1 VLKLRKVELFG
12 FKSFADK
19 TPITFSGTGITCIVG
34 PNGCGKSNV
43 VDAISWV
50 LGEQSKKMLRAEN
63 MSDCI
68 FNGTAKRPPMG
79 LSEVSLTL
87 VDPEL
92 IEAAKKV
99 AAAPAAMDEGSET
112 AEAGAEPGP
121 VVVAETANEMV
132 LELDE
137 AAGPVIL
144 DPITHVTG
152 EVTTTVEDGFVVVT
166 SSAEY
171 STDVNGETGEVAAD
185 TGMDTPVQITA
196 EADAHDA
203 ASDSAIVT
211 DSLPAHKFKKKRST
225 EKPAALTMKVG
236 EVVVGRRLYRSGQSE
251 YVINGRVARLRDVQE
266 LFSGL
271 GLGPDSYAII
281 EQGRIGLILNSK
293 PMDRRAIIEEAAGI
307 TMYKTK
313 RRLAEAKLEASKV
326 NLSRI
331 HDILVE
337 VEKQLASLKRQ
348 ASKARRYAEL
358 REQMRGS
365 LRIVLASKAQ
375 HLDIEA
381 VRLEN
386 LLREM
391 ETVESRDAIAVHEL
405 EGEQERL
412 SNRSYE
418 LDEELRQT
426 QNLLSQAALEL
437 DRAENRITFNQ
448 EQVAQISSREMR
460 VGIELEQAQRIAAD
474 LSTRMAAHRE
484 AVVALREQTATLETN
499 LREGAEQAAAAVAE
513 QARLDGR
520 IAELRTL
527 SARLGEDSARQ
538 HAESLQADE
547 AAARHTAAEEQ
558 RSEAMRAVEVE
569 CAQLAE
575 KVSMG
580 EATFTEAE
588 TLAQTLGVTVRE
600 SQASLAE
607 QRKNHQEAAA
617 QLEKMR
623 EMLSGERA
631 RQASIEKILSERAY
645 TADAVQKLFSGHANG
660 DAGGGTANDF
670 RAVGLLADYAEVQEQ
685 YEAAIEQFLREE
697 LEYVVVESFD
707 QARAGVALLRDEM
720 GGRATF
726 FVDSLNKLN
735 LSITEADASLPLPEG
750 VLGRLDRL
758 VEFREPLGAAAKHFL
773 TRLRTAY
780 VVENAD
786 VAQQLAFENPHSYYL
801 TPEGTT
807 YHGRMV
813 SGGRAGEAG
822 PLALKREMRQHE
834 SEVAKLENAVS
845 TRQVEM
851 ARIDGDIAAGEIAVT
866 AAIAQ
871 QMEAEKSLVAAR
883 LQRDQSRAE
892 LKRIE
897 TQFAADREEITRL
910 RQQAQTARERAEKAR
925 AEHTEAMRSREAAE
939 MESAHANETLV
950 RLRAEHQAMQ
960 ESVVARR
967 EELAMIS
974 ERLTSAE
981 TAEGRLTEEIA
992 MAMERVNTLATQ
1004 RETMTEEKAEL
1015 ETSCAQLSLQAEE
1028 LGKEKTRLTELKAA
1042 QEVEWEASRTRM
1054 SFVDEEV
1061 RTKRTSLE
1069 ELRAERSQ
1077 RQIEKARSDA
1087 DRDYLRQTC
1096 VAELNAQ
1103 PEELIM
1109 QEPALLVGEDLVAAE
1124 TNYNEMKARV
1134 EAMGPVNM
1142 MALEEFKECE
1152 ERDTF
1157 MRKERED
1164 LVASIQNTQMTIN
1177 ELDTISKQKFEEAF
1191 NFINAHFAIAFQSLF
1206 GGGHGEMRMG
1216 EADSSG
1222 EAGIDIAAQPPGK
1235 RLQNILLLSGGEK
1248 ALTALAL
1255 LIGVFKYKPSPFCI
1269 LDEVDAPLDEANVGR
1284 FNRMLR
1290 EMCDKTQF
1298 IVVTHN
1304 RRTMEMGSVLYG
1316 VTMQEPGVSKMVS
1329 VKWEE
1334 AEPAAMAASA
1344 SNAA

>member
-12 FKSFADK
+12 FKSFCEK

-50 LGEQSKKMLRAEN
+50 LGEQSKKMLRAEA

-79 LSEVSLTL
+79 LSEVTLTL
-87 VDPEL
+87 VDPDL
-92 IEAAKKV
+92 VDAMRKI
-99 AAAPAAMDEGSET
+99 AAAPVTIETEVTVVDIPPAPVAEGD
-112 AEAGAEPGP
+112 AEAENAEPLI
-121 VVVAETANEMV
+121 V
-132 LELDE
+132 
-137 AAGPVIL
+137 
-144 DPITHVTG
+144 DPTTHVTG
-152 EVTTTVEDGFVVVT
+152 DVTTSIEDGFVVVT
-166 SSAEY
+166 STQEY
-171 STDVNGETGEVAAD
+171 STDVTEPGAIEPSATESEPLA
-185 TGMDTPVQITA
+185 T
-196 EADAHDA
+196 EATVEEPSA
-203 ASDSAIVT
+203 AS
-211 DSLPAHKFKKKRST
+211 KFKKKRAA
-225 EKPAALTMKVG
+225 EKHAPSMKPG

-281 EQGRIGLILNSK
+281 EQGRIGQILNSK

-326 NLSRI
+326 NLSRV

-348 ASKARRYAEL
+348 ASKARRYADL

-381 VRLEN
+381 VRLES

-391 ETVESRDAIAVHEL
+391 DAAESREATVVHEL
-405 EGEQERL
+405 DGEQERL
-412 SNRSYE
+412 SHRSYE
-418 LDEELRQT
+418 LDAELRQT
-426 QNLLSQAALEL
+426 QNLLSQVALDL
-437 DRAENRITFNQ
+437 DRAENRMTFNR
-448 EQVAQISSREMR
+448 EQMAQIDSREMR
-460 VGIELEQAQRIAAD
+460 MSVELEQAQRMAAE
-474 LSTRMAAHRE
+474 LSARMAAHRE
-484 AVVALREQTATLETN
+484 AVTALREQTSMLETT
-499 LREGAEQAAAAVAE
+499 LRESTEMAAAGVAE
-513 QARLDGR
+513 QHRLDMR
-520 IAELRTL
+520 ISELRTL
-527 SARLGEDSARQ
+527 ASRMGEDSARQ
-538 HAESLQADE
+538 HAEAVQAED
-547 AAARHTAAEEQ
+547 AAARHTTAEEQ
-558 RSEAMRAVEVE
+558 RSEALRTVETE
-569 CAQLAE
+569 CARLTE
-575 KVSMG
+575 KVGASETAFG
-580 EATFTEAE
+580 EAE
-588 TLAQTLGVTVRE
+588 TLAKTLGETVRTA
-600 SQASLAE
+600 QAQLADS
-607 QRKNHQEAAA
+607 RRNHQEST
-617 QLEKMR
+617 QKLETLR
-623 EMLSGERA
+623 ESLSGERA

-645 TADAVQKLFSGHANG
+645 TADAVQKLFGGHANS
-660 DAGGGTANDF
+660 DGTSTEF
-670 RAVGLLADYAEVQEQ
+670 HAVGLLADYAEVQEQ
-685 YEAAIEQFLREE
+685 YEAAIEQFLRDE

-707 QARAGVALLRDEM
+707 QARAGIMLLRDEM

-726 FVDSLNKLN
+726 FVDSLNKLG
-735 LSITEADASLPLPEG
+735 LSTPEADGSLPLPAG

-758 VEFREPLGAAAKHFL
+758 VDFRDPLGPAAKHFL
-773 TRLRTAY
+773 TKLRTAY
-780 VVENAD
+780 IAENAEI
-786 VAQQLAFENPHSYYL
+786 AERLANENPHSYYL
-801 TPEGTT
+801 TPDGTC

-834 SEVAKLENAVS
+834 AEVTRLEVSVSERHSEMTRLEA
-845 TRQVEM
+845 E
-851 ARIDGDIAAGEIAVT
+851 IAAGEAEVT
-866 AAIAQ
+866 SAIAR

-883 LQRDQSRAE
+883 LECDQAKSE

-897 TQFAADREEITRL
+897 SQFAADREEIVRL
-910 RQQAQTARERAEKAR
+910 RTQAHTARERAEKLR
-925 AEHTEAMRSREAAE
+925 TEHAEAMRAREAAE
-939 MESAHANETLV
+939 MESAEASEKLT
-950 RLRAEHQAMQ
+950 RLRQEYQAMQ
-960 ESVVARR
+960 ENVVARR
-967 EELAMIS
+967 EELATMS
-974 ERLTSAE
+974 ERLASAE
-981 TAEGRLTEEIA
+981 TAETRLTEEIA
-992 MAMERVNTLATQ
+992 QSLERVNALSSQHA
-1004 RETMTEEKAEL
+1004 TMTAEKAEL
-1015 ETSCAQLSLQAEE
+1015 DSACGQLAVQAEA
-1028 LGKEKTRLTELKAA
+1028 LGQDKTRLTELKAA
-1042 QEVEWEASRTRM
+1042 QEVEWEQARTRM
-1054 SFVDEEV
+1054 SYLEEEV
-1061 RTKRTSLE
+1061 RTKRNALE

-1103 PEELIM
+1103 PEELIA

-1157 MRKERED
+1157 LRKERED
-1164 LVASIQNTQMTIN
+1164 LVASIQNTQLTIT
-1177 ELDTISKQKFEEAF
+1177 ELDQVSRQKFEEAF
-1191 NFINAHFAIAFQSLF
+1191 TFINAQFAVAFQSLF

-1255 LIGVFKYKPSPFCI
+1255 LIAVFKYKPSPFCI

-1284 FNRMLR
+1284 FNRMLTD
-1290 EMCDKTQF
+1290 MCDKTQF

-1304 RRTMEMGSVLYG
+1304 RKTMEMGSVLYG

-1334 AEPAAMAASA
+1334 TEALAAA

>member
-12 FKSFADK
+12 FKSFCEK

-50 LGEQSKKMLRAEN
+50 LGEQSKKMLRAEA

-79 LSEVSLTL
+79 LSEVTLTL
-87 VDPEL
+87 VDPDL
-92 IEAAKKV
+92 VDAMRKI
-99 AAAPAAMDEGSET
+99 AAAPVTIETEVTVVDIPPAPVAEGD
-112 AEAGAEPGP
+112 AEAENAEPLI
-121 VVVAETANEMV
+121 V
-132 LELDE
+132 
-137 AAGPVIL
+137 
-144 DPITHVTG
+144 DPTTHVTG
-152 EVTTTVEDGFVVVT
+152 DVTTSIEDGFVVVT
-166 SSAEY
+166 STQEY
-171 STDVNGETGEVAAD
+171 STDVTEPGAIEPSATESEPLA
-185 TGMDTPVQITA
+185 T
-196 EADAHDA
+196 EATVEEPSA
-203 ASDSAIVT
+203 AS
-211 DSLPAHKFKKKRST
+211 KFKKKRAA
-225 EKPAALTMKVG
+225 EKHAPSMKPG

-281 EQGRIGLILNSK
+281 EQGRIGQILNSK

-326 NLSRI
+326 NLSRV

-348 ASKARRYAEL
+348 ASKARRYADL

-381 VRLEN
+381 VRLES

-391 ETVESRDAIAVHEL
+391 DAAESREATVVHEL
-405 EGEQERL
+405 DGEQERL
-412 SNRSYE
+412 SHRSYE
-418 LDEELRQT
+418 LDAELRQT
-426 QNLLSQAALEL
+426 QNLLSQVALDL
-437 DRAENRITFNQ
+437 DRAENRMTFNR
-448 EQVAQISSREMR
+448 EQMAQIDSREMR
-460 VGIELEQAQRIAAD
+460 MSVELEQAQRMAAE
-474 LSTRMAAHRE
+474 LSARMAAHRE
-484 AVVALREQTATLETN
+484 AVTALREQTSMLETT
-499 LREGAEQAAAAVAE
+499 LRESTEMAAAGVAE
-513 QARLDGR
+513 QHRLDMR
-520 IAELRTL
+520 ISELRTL
-527 SARLGEDSARQ
+527 ASRMGEDSARQ
-538 HAESLQADE
+538 HAEAVQAED
-547 AAARHTAAEEQ
+547 AAARHTTAEEQ
-558 RSEAMRAVEVE
+558 RSEALRTVETE
-569 CAQLAE
+569 CARLTE
-575 KVSMG
+575 KVGASETAFG
-580 EATFTEAE
+580 EAE
-588 TLAQTLGVTVRE
+588 TLAKTLGETVRTA
-600 SQASLAE
+600 QAQLADS
-607 QRKNHQEAAA
+607 RRNHQEST
-617 QLEKMR
+617 QKLETLR
-623 EMLSGERA
+623 ESLSGERA

-645 TADAVQKLFSGHANG
+645 TANAVQKLFGGHANS
-660 DAGGGTANDF
+660 DGTSTEF
-670 RAVGLLADYAEVQEQ
+670 HAVGLLADYAEVQEQ
-685 YEAAIEQFLREE
+685 YEAAIEQFLRDE

-707 QARAGVALLRDEM
+707 QARAGIMLLRDEM

-726 FVDSLNKLN
+726 FVDSLNKLG
-735 LSITEADASLPLPEG
+735 LSTPEADGSLPLPAG

-758 VEFREPLGAAAKHFL
+758 VDFRDPLGPAAKHFL
-773 TRLRTAY
+773 TKLRTAY
-780 VVENAD
+780 IAENAEI
-786 VAQQLAFENPHSYYL
+786 AERLANENPHSYYL
-801 TPEGTT
+801 TPDGTC

-834 SEVAKLENAVS
+834 AEVTRLEVSVSERHSEMTRLEA
-845 TRQVEM
+845 E
-851 ARIDGDIAAGEIAVT
+851 IAAGEAEVT
-866 AAIAQ
+866 SAIAR

-883 LQRDQSRAE
+883 LECDQAKSE

-897 TQFAADREEITRL
+897 SQFAADREEIVRL
-910 RQQAQTARERAEKAR
+910 RTQAQTARERAEKLR
-925 AEHTEAMRSREAAE
+925 TEHAEAMRAREAAE
-939 MESAHANETLV
+939 MESAEASEKLT
-950 RLRAEHQAMQ
+950 RLRQEYQAMQ
-960 ESVVARR
+960 ENVVARR
-967 EELAMIS
+967 EELATMS
-974 ERLTSAE
+974 ERLASAE
-981 TAEGRLTEEIA
+981 TAETRLTEEIA
-992 MAMERVNTLATQ
+992 QSLERVNALSSQHA
-1004 RETMTEEKAEL
+1004 TMTAEKAEL
-1015 ETSCAQLSLQAEE
+1015 DSACGQLAVQAEA
-1028 LGKEKTRLTELKAA
+1028 LGQDKTRLTELKAA
-1042 QEVEWEASRTRM
+1042 QEVEWEQARTRM
-1054 SFVDEEV
+1054 SYVEEEV
-1061 RTKRTSLE
+1061 RTKRNALE

-1103 PEELIM
+1103 PEELIA

-1157 MRKERED
+1157 LRKERED
-1164 LVASIQNTQMTIN
+1164 LVASIQNTQLTIT
-1177 ELDTISKQKFEEAF
+1177 ELDQVSRQKFEEAF
-1191 NFINAHFAIAFQSLF
+1191 TFINAQFAVAFQSLF

-1255 LIGVFKYKPSPFCI
+1255 LIAVFKYKPSPFCI

-1284 FNRMLR
+1284 FNRMLTD
-1290 EMCDKTQF
+1290 MCDKTQF

-1304 RRTMEMGSVLYG
+1304 RKTMEMGSVLYG
-1316 VTMQEPGVSKMVS
+1316 VTMQEPGVSKLVS

-1334 AEPAAMAASA
+1334 TEALAAKA